1 MGFAQAFLLEI
12 LHLDASV
19 GEAVH
24 EQKGVVGNR
33 RGRTA
38 VVSSLRKT
46 LF

>member
-24 EQKGVVGNR
+24 EEKGVVGNR
-33 RGRTA
+33 GG
-38 VVSSLRKT
+38 
-46 LF
+46 